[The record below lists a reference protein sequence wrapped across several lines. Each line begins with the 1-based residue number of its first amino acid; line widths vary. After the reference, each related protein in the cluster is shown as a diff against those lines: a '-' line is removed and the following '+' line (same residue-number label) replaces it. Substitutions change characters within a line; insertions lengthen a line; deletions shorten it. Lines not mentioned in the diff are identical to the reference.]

1 MIPSVRHSRKDK
13 IIETVKN
20 ISGCQGF
27 RETLSEVVR
36 GEKGRLGGA
45 KGIFKVV
52 KVFHVKLEW
61 CIHDIMH
68 LSVFT
73 ELCNT
78 KREPQYNL

>member
-13 IIETVKN
+13 KQQLK
-20 ISGCQGF
+20 ISV
-27 RETLSEVVR
+27 VVR
-36 GEKGRLGGA
+36 VSGGGEKGKLGGA
-45 KGIFKVV
+45 KGVFKVV

-68 LSVFT
+68 LSIFT

-78 KREPQYNL
+78 KREP